1 MSKFGILKTKILN
14 KLTES
19 YSTKNKKEVKDI
31 LSTIKENKEF
41 KEMYLF
47 YEEIE
52 NKYIEDKEVAQLY
65 VENIS
70 PILRQNMENI
80 KEFSKSL
87 DAKMDVTD
95 VKVHE
100 LYEAL
105 DALTESDKLSNVEN
119 KVTAKR
125 KLIEHLTT
133 KKEIVENAG
142 KNVTPNENL
151 LNAVLANNFNVLYN
165 ATLSESEKEK
175 LKEILSIPQA
185 ELVTNTTELKESI
198 LTQVDGLLKE
208 ATDELATKLTNVQ
221 KEVKEMEPSKY
232 NYYRLQELKNGLN

>member
-1 MSKFGILKTKILN
+1 MSKFGILKTKILK

-19 YSTKNKKEVKDI
+19 YSTQNKKEVKDI
-31 LSTIKENKEF
+31 LSTIKENKDF

-65 VENIS
+65 VENLS
-70 PILRQNMENI
+70 PLLKLNNQAI
-80 KEFSKSL
+80 KEFSKTL
-87 DAKMDVTD
+87 DAKLSISDVEPN
-95 VKVHE
+95 E

-105 DALTESDKLSNVEN
+105 DTLTENDKLSNVEK

-133 KKEIVENAG
+133 KKEIVESEI
-142 KNVTPNENL
+142 KNVTPNETL
-151 LNAVLANNFNVLYN
+151 LHAVLANNFNVLYN

-175 LKEILSIPQA
+175 LKEILSIPYT
-185 ELVTNTTELKESI
+185 EMLNNTIELKESI
-198 LTQVDGLLKE
+198 LTQVDSLLKE
-208 ATDELATKLTNVQ
+208 ANDELETKLKKVQ
-221 KEVKEMEPSKY
+221 QEVKEMEPSKY

>member
-19 YSTKNKKEVKDI
+19 YSTQNKKEVKDI
-31 LSTIKENKEF
+31 LSTIKENKDF

-52 NKYIEDKEVAQLY
+52 NKYIEEKEVAQLY

-70 PILRQNMENI
+70 PILRQNMESI

-87 DAKMDVTD
+87 DAKMNVTD
-95 VKVHE
+95 VEVSG

-105 DALTESDKLSNVEN
+105 DALAEGDKLSNIEK

-133 KKEIVENAG
+133 KKEIVENAS
-142 KNVTPNENL
+142 KNVTPNESL
-151 LNAVLANNFNVLYN
+151 LHAVLANNFNVLYN

-185 ELVTNTTELKESI
+185 ELATNTNELKESI

-208 ATDELATKLTNVQ
+208 ATDELATKLGNVQ

-232 NYYRLQELKNGLN
+232 NYYRLLELKNGLN

>member
-1 MSKFGILKTKILN
+1 MSKFGILKTKILT

-19 YSTKNKKEVKDI
+19 YSSQNKKEVKDI
-31 LSTIKENKEF
+31 LSTIKENKDF

-47 YEEIE
+47 YEEVE

-70 PILRQNMENI
+70 PILKKNMESI
-80 KEFSKSL
+80 KDFSKSL
-87 DAKMDVTD
+87 NEKINVDSVRT
-95 VKVHE
+95 HE

-105 DALTESDKLSNVEN
+105 DTLAEADKLSNIEE

-133 KKEIVENAG
+133 KKDIVENAS
-142 KNVTPNENL
+142 KNVTPNESL

-175 LKEILSIPQA
+175 LKEILAIPHA
-185 ELVTNTTELKESI
+185 EMVTNTNELKESI

-208 ATDELATKLTNVQ
+208 ATDDFETKLKKVQ
-221 KEVKEMEPSKY
+221 QEVKEMEPSKY

>member
-1 MSKFGILKTKILN
+1 MSKFGILKTKILK

-19 YSTKNKKEVKDI
+19 YSTQNKKEVKDI
-31 LSTIKENKEF
+31 LSTIKENKDF

-70 PILRQNMENI
+70 PILRQNMEII

-87 DAKMDVTD
+87 DAKMNVTD
-95 VKVHE
+95 VEVHG

-105 DALTESDKLSNVEN
+105 DALAESDKLSNIEN

-133 KKEIVENAG
+133 KKEIVENAS
-142 KNVTPNENL
+142 KNVTSNESL

-165 ATLSESEKEK
+165 ATLTESEKEK

>member
-1 MSKFGILKTKILN
+1 MSKFGILKTKILT

-19 YSTKNKKEVKDI
+19 YSTQNKKEVKDI
-31 LSTIKENKEF
+31 LSTIKENKDF

-65 VENIS
+65 VENLS
-70 PILRQNMENI
+70 PLLKLNNEAI

-87 DAKMDVTD
+87 DAKLSVSDVQPN
-95 VKVHE
+95 E

-105 DALTESDKLSNVEN
+105 DTLTEGDKLSNVER

-133 KKEIVENAG
+133 KKEIVESAS
-142 KNVTPNENL
+142 KNVTPNESL
-151 LNAVLANNFNVLYN
+151 LHAVLANNFNVLYN

-175 LKEILSIPQA
+175 LKEILSIPYA
-185 ELVTNTTELKESI
+185 EMLTNTNELKESI
-198 LTQVDGLLKE
+198 LNQVDGLLKE
-208 ATDELATKLTNVQ
+208 ATDDLATKLNNVQ

-232 NYYRLQELKNGLN
+232 NYYRLLELKNGLN

>member
-19 YSTKNKKEVKDI
+19 YSTQNKKEVKDI
-31 LSTIKENKEF
+31 LSTIKENKDF

-65 VENIS
+65 IENIS
-70 PILRQNMENI
+70 PILRQNMESI

-87 DAKMDVTD
+87 DAKMNITD

-105 DALTESDKLSNVEN
+105 DALTESDKLSNVEK

-133 KKEIVENAG
+133 KKEIVENAS

-185 ELVTNTTELKESI
+185 DLITNTTELKESI
-198 LTQVDGLLKE
+198 LTQVDSLLKE

>member
-1 MSKFGILKTKILN
+1 L
-14 KLTES
+14 ES
-19 YSTKNKKEVKDI
+19 
-31 LSTIKENKEF
+31 
-41 KEMYLF
+41 
-47 YEEIE
+47 
-52 NKYIEDKEVAQLY
+52 
-65 VENIS
+65 
-70 PILRQNMENI
+70 I

>member
-1 MSKFGILKTKILN
+1 MNKFGILKTKILS

-19 YSTKNKKEVKDI
+19 YSTQNKKEVKDI
-31 LSTIKENKEF
+31 LSTIKENKDF

-65 VENIS
+65 VENLS
-70 PILRQNMENI
+70 PLLKLNNDAI

-87 DAKMDVTD
+87 DTKLSVSN
-95 VKVHE
+95 VEPNE

-105 DALTESDKLSNVEN
+105 DTLSENDKLSNVEK

-133 KKEIVENAG
+133 KKEIVESAS
-142 KNVTPNENL
+142 KNVTPNESL
-151 LNAVLANNFNVLYN
+151 LHAVLANNFNVLYN

-175 LKEILSIPQA
+175 LKEILSIPYA
-185 ELVTNTTELKESI
+185 EMLTNTNELKESI
-198 LTQVDGLLKE
+198 LNQVDGLLKE
-208 ATDELATKLTNVQ
+208 ATEDLATKLNNVQ
-221 KEVKEMEPSKY
+221 KEVKEMQPSKY
-232 NYYRLQELKNGLN
+232 NYYRLLELKNGLN

>member
-1 MSKFGILKTKILN
+1 MSKFGALKTKILN

-19 YSTKNKKEVKDI
+19 YSTQNKKEVKDI
-31 LSTIKENKEF
+31 LATIKENKDF

-65 VENIS
+65 VENIG
-70 PILRQNMENI
+70 PILKQNMGNI
-80 KEFSKSL
+80 KDFSKSL
-87 DAKMDVTD
+87 DAKINVDTVEAN
-95 VKVHE
+95 E

-105 DALTESDKLSNVEN
+105 DTLAESDKLSNIEK

-125 KLIEHLTT
+125 KLVEHLTT
-133 KKEIVENAG
+133 KKEISESVN
-142 KNVTPNENL
+142 KNVTPNESL
-151 LNAVLANNFNVLYN
+151 LHAVLANNFNVLYN

-175 LKEILSIPQA
+175 LKEILAIPHA
-185 ELVTNTTELKESI
+185 EMVTNTNELKESI
-198 LTQVDGLLKE
+198 LTQVNDLLKE
-208 ATDELATKLTNVQ
+208 ANDELSNKLTTVQ

-232 NYYRLQELKNGLN
+232 NYYRLLELKNGLN

>member
-31 LSTIKENKEF
+31 LSTIKENKDF

-70 PILRQNMENI
+70 PILRQNLESI